1 MAYLEV
7 LGQNALACIL
17 AHTYF
22 GVFYSSGFVLPT
34 PNKLIRCFR
43 FVILISQ
50 TMSSFCYTAQPKHV
64 FIIFPGGRLAL
75 GFALVHETASALV
88 HGDEIA
94 LVHADDKVELQR
106 ALPCSSTTGISR
118 VSPFDGRITTTTS
131 SSSCPN
137 TSHAQIVKLASNT
150 LLHRGW

>member
-7 LGQNALACIL
+7 LGQNALACIPSTRMFWGIL
-17 AHTYF
+17 QLRF
-22 GVFYSSGFVLPT
+22 CSCLPT

-94 LVHADDKVELQR
+94 LVHADDKVELQHCLAVAR
-106 ALPCSSTTGISR
+106 LALVESAPLMAG
-118 VSPFDGRITTTTS
+118 
-131 SSSCPN
+131 
-137 TSHAQIVKLASNT
+137 
-150 LLHRGW
+150 

>member
-1 MAYLEV
+1 MHL
-7 LGQNALACIL
+7 LASL
-17 AHTYF
+17 AHACF
-22 GVFYSSGFVLPT
+22 GVFYSSGFVRVYLLLTSWSVVSVLLYWSAKPC
-34 PNKLIRCFR
+34 LR
-43 FVILISQ
+43 FVILLSQ
-50 TMSSFCYTAQPKHV
+50 SMSSLFFQ
-64 FIIFPGGRLAL
+64 GGQTCIRLRSAK
-75 GFALVHETASALV
+75 ASALV

-118 VSPFDGRITTTTS
+118 VSPFDGRITITTS

-150 LLHRGW
+150 LLHRGWWLRN